1 MWNQGVYI
9 DCLRSILDYLVR
21 IGDATSQLINVA
33 FLFGQSANESISGRA
48 WRQRNT
54 HRSWGI
60 IRRLIDWLAFPLETD
75 HCKKSHD
82 ADVSRAGQLMRDQR
96 L

>member
-1 MWNQGVYI
+1 VRELIMTAIVN
-9 DCLRSILDYLVR
+9 YLIRV
-21 IGDATSQLINVA
+21 GDAISQLINVA

-60 IRRLIDWLAFPLETD
+60 MRILIDWIASPLESD
-75 HCKKSHD
+75 HCEKSYNN
-82 ADVSRAGQLMRDQR
+82 DVVRAALLLKNKEM
-96 L
+96 

>member
-1 MWNQGVYI
+1 MIENIKPG
-9 DCLRSILDYLVR
+9 LRSALRYLIR
-21 IGDATSQLINVA
+21 IGDAISQLINVA

-60 IRRLIDWLAFPLETD
+60 MRILIDWIASPLESD
-75 HCKKSHD
+75 HCQKSYD
-82 ADVSRAGQLMRDQR
+82 NDVTRAALLLRNKEM
-96 L
+96 